1 MRKLLMLILALSLAL
16 MATSAAAQVTTGT
29 VRGVV
34 NDVNGAI
41 VPNAK
46 VTITKKSTN
55 ESKTAQTTGSGTFEF
70 TNLPIGDDYT
80 VTVEASNFKSL
91 TVSDVKV
98 QLGQATDLIAALQAG
113 AITES
118 VTITAGGTE
127 LVDTTTA
134 NLSKAFTDRQVVE
147 LAQTTAGPAGST
159 AGVNNLAL
167 LAPGVTSSGGV
178 GVGTGGSVGGQRPR
192 DNNFILDGI
201 DNNDKAVTGP
211 QSYISPEEVAEF
223 TLLQNQF
230 SAEFARSNGGNF
242 ITITK
247 SGTNDFHGTAYGFF
261 RNRYLNALD
270 TIQKNAGVTRNAAD
284 GANFMPRTD
293 FFRGGFNL
301 GGPVFFP
308 RFGEGGPSL
317 WKLRNKLFF
326 FTSYERLQRGSAAGA
341 GGIVTPTAAGFA
353 TLASIPG
360 LSATNLAV
368 FRQFTPVAGVNNE
381 GTISVLGR
389 AIPVGDVSFASPNF
403 FKQNHAVINLDYNQS
418 GSTLHHWRF
427 SMTNGA
433 EIDNAANL
441 PVFFTAL
448 PLKQRLFSYTLIHN
462 FSPKWINETRIAFRR
477 SSYNFQVPGFTFPG
491 LDSFPNVTL
500 DDLGINIGPDPNAPQ
515 FGIENNYQ
523 IVDNV
528 THSMGN
534 HSIKF
539 GGDWRKIISPQHFV
553 QRERG
558 DYEYINTEDFLTDI
572 LPVFAERN
580 AGSNTYYG
588 DQKILYA
595 FAQDDW
601 RMRPN
606 LTINLGVSYSY
617 QEIPKGAKQQSV
629 NAISTVPGLLDF
641 REPRSQKKNF
651 SPKFGFAYSPNYTSG
666 LLGRVFGANGKSSLR
681 GGFSMGYDY
690 IFDNLYILS
699 NMPQFQ
705 QTRDCP
711 DPSQPVLCPAAGFL
725 AGGGLPGTPVAIAS
739 AADARAVTGSFIPDQ
754 KVPYALTWT
763 GSYQRQFKKDWSVEL
778 RYVGTRGVHL
788 ITQNRINVQAKVA
801 PELGL
806 SGLPTFLSA
815 PTQAQLDAMTLT
827 LATIN
832 ARPRLVPAFSA
843 AGFTSNV
850 IAFLSDGNSSYHGA
864 SAQITKRFSNGFQLT
879 SAYTWSHSIDDTTA
893 EVFSTVLSP
902 RRVQDFQNLRPERAD
917 SALDHRQR
925 LVTSWIYEMPWFKKS
940 EGLKRT
946 LLDGFNI
953 AGTYTYETG
962 ERITIR
968 SGTDANLNGDSAG
981 DRAILNPAGTEGVG
995 STVTAL
1001 TRTDGQVVGYLANN
1015 PSAKYIQA
1023 GAGAVSGI
1031 GRNTFLL
1038 PPINN
1043 FDISLFKNFR
1053 LGEKKTIQ
1061 LRADLFN
1068 AFNHPQYVPGSV
1080 NTVDPVAT
1088 TGLTTLNQ
1096 VAPLTG
1102 DFLNPSKVL
1111 SSNPRVIQMALRFN
1125 F

>member
-1 MRKLLMLILALSLAL
+1 MLGLVLCLALIANV
-16 MATSAAAQVTTGT
+16 TQAQVTTGT
-29 VRGVV
+29 VKGVV
-34 NDVNGAI
+34 NDTNGA
-41 VPNAK
+41 VVANAK
-46 VTITKKSTN
+46 VTISKKSN
-55 ESKTAQTTGSGTFEF
+55 GESRTAQTTGSGSFEF
-70 TNLPIGDDYT
+70 PNLPLGDDYT
-80 VTVEASNFKSL
+80 VAVEATGFKATTL
-91 TVSDVKV
+91 TDVKV
-98 QLGQATDLIAALQAG
+98 QLNSATDLTVALQAG

-118 VTITAGGTE
+118 VTVTAGGTE

-134 NLSKAFTDRQVVE
+134 NLSKAFSDRQVVE

-167 LAPGVTSSGGV
+167 LAAGVTSSGGV

-192 DNNFILDGI
+192 DNNFVLDGV

-242 ITITK
+242 ITVTK
-247 SGTNDFHGTAYGFF
+247 SGTNDFHGSAYTFW

-270 TIQKNAGVTRNAAD
+270 TIQKNAGVTRNPAD
-284 GANFMPRTD
+284 GDNFMPRND
-293 FFRGGFNL
+293 FFRGGFNI

-317 WKLRNKLFF
+317 YKLRNKLFF

-341 GGIVTPTAAGFA
+341 AGIVTPTAAGFA
-353 TLASIPG
+353 TLSTIPG
-360 LSATNLAV
+360 LSATNLSV

-389 AIPVGDVSFASPNF
+389 SIPVGDVSFASPNF
-403 FKQNHAVINLDYNQS
+403 FRQNHGVINLDYNQS
-418 GSTLHHWRF
+418 STTLHHWRF

-433 EIDNAANL
+433 EIDNLANL
-441 PVFFTAL
+441 PIFFTSL
-448 PLKQRLFSYTLIHN
+448 PLKQRIFSYTLIHN
-462 FSPKWINETRIAFRR
+462 FSQKLINETRIAFRR
-477 SSYNFQVPGFTFPG
+477 SSYDFAVPGFTFPG
-491 LDSFPNVTL
+491 LDSFPNVSL

-523 IVDNV
+523 IIDNV
-528 THSMGN
+528 TYTAGN

-558 DYEYINTEDFLTDI
+558 DYEYINTEDFLRDI
-572 LPVFAERN
+572 VPVFGERN
-580 AGSNTYYG
+580 AGGGTYYG

-595 FAQDDW
+595 FVQDDW
-601 RMRPN
+601 RFRPN
-606 LTINLGVSYSY
+606 ITLNLGLSYSY
-617 QEIPKGAKQQSV
+617 QEMSKGAKQQTLNSI
-629 NAISTVPGLLDF
+629 ASVPGLLVF
-641 REPRSQKKNF
+641 GEPKAQKKNF
-651 SPKFGFAYSPNYTSG
+651 APKVGFAWSPNYTEG
-666 LLGRVFGANGKSSLR
+666 MLGRIFGSNGKSSIR

-690 IFDNLYILS
+690 IFDNLWILS
-699 NMPQFQ
+699 SPPQLQ

-711 DPSQPVLCPAAGFL
+711 DPTKPFCPATGFL
-725 AGGGLPGTPVAIAS
+725 AAGGIPGGAAPTGS
-739 AADARAVTGSFIPDQ
+739 AAAARAATTSFIPDQ

-763 GSYQRQFKKDWSVEL
+763 GSYQRQFKRDWSLEL

-788 ITQNRINVQAKVA
+788 ITQNRINVLAKVD
-801 PELGL
+801 PLLGL

-832 ARPRLVPAFSA
+832 ARPRLDPVFSS

-850 IAFLSDGNSSYHGA
+850 VAFLSNGNSSYHGG
-864 SAQITKRFSNGFQLT
+864 SAQLTKRFSNGFQLT
-879 SAYTWSHSIDDTTA
+879 SAYTWSHLIDDTTA

-902 RRVQDFQNLRPERAD
+902 RRVQNFRDLRPERAD

-940 EGLKRT
+940 EGLKKT

-962 ERITIR
+962 ERITVR

-981 DRAILNPAGTEGVG
+981 DRAILNPTGTEGVG
-995 STVTAL
+995 STVRAL

-1038 PPINN
+1038 PAINN
-1043 FDISLFKNFR
+1043 FDISLFKNFKF
-1053 LGEKKTIQ
+1053 GEGAKTIQ
-1061 LRADLFN
+1061 LRADFFN

-1080 NTVDPVAT
+1080 NTVDPVST

-1102 DFLNPSKVL
+1102 DFLHPNKVL